1 LDNVTEVD
9 STPEVRMVQHNKTA
23 LVTGASRG
31 IGRAI
36 ALALAE
42 TRAHVLVHYGRSAQ
56 EAESLVSE
64 IQTKGGRANAISV
77 DLGTPDGAALLA
89 KQVRSIVGDRLDVLV
104 LNAGISKAA
113 TIKDHTVED
122 FDNLFATNVRSPFF
136 LVQQL
141 LPILGEGSNII
152 VISSLG
158 AHAVVGKLG
167 LDNPSLLAYAST
179 KGALETLVK
188 NWAAILGPQGIRVN
202 AVAPGVID
210 TDMSNF
216 AKTEAGREVTLGM
229 QALKRIG
236 KPEDVADVVAFL
248 ASEKARWITGA
259 SIPVDGGSKL

>member
-1 LDNVTEVD
+1 MASLT
-9 STPEVRMVQHNKTA
+9 NKTA

-31 IGRAI
+31 IGRATAS
-36 ALALAE
+36 ALSEAG
-42 TRAHVLVHYGRSAQ
+42 AHVLVHYGRSAQ
-56 EAESLVSE
+56 DAESLVADIRS
-64 IQTKGGRANAISV
+64 KGGRADAV
-77 DLGTPDGAALLA
+77 GADLGTPDGATLLA
-89 KQVRSIVGDRLDVLV
+89 KDVRSIVGKRLDVLV

-122 FDNLFATNVRSPFF
+122 FDNLFAINVRSPFF

-141 LPILGEGSNII
+141 LPVLGEGSNII
-152 VISSLG
+152 VISS
-158 AHAVVGKLG
+158 AVARTVVGKPG
-167 LDNPSLLAYAST
+167 LDNPSILAYAST

-188 NWAAILGPQGIRVN
+188 NWAAILGPRGIRVN
-202 AVAPGVID
+202 AVAPGVIN

-216 AKTEAGREVTLGM
+216 TKSEAGREVTLGM

-248 ASEKARWITGA
+248 ASDAARWITGA

>member
-1 LDNVTEVD
+1 MT
-9 STPEVRMVQHNKTA
+9 QHNKTA

-31 IGRAI
+31 IGRATAA
-36 ALALAE
+36 ALARAG
-42 TRAHVLVHYGRSAQ
+42 AHVLVHYGRSER

-64 IQTKGGRANAISV
+64 IQTEGGLANAISA
-77 DLGTPDGAALLA
+77 DLGTPNGAALLA

-113 TIKDHTVED
+113 RIADHTTED

-141 LPILGEGSNII
+141 LPLLGDGSNII
-152 VISSLG
+152 AISSIG
-158 AHAVVGKLG
+158 ARAVVGKPG
-167 LDNPSLLAYAST
+167 VDNPSLLAYSST

-216 AKTEAGREVTLGM
+216 TKTEAGREAALGM

>member
-1 LDNVTEVD
+1 
-9 STPEVRMVQHNKTA
+9 M
-23 LVTGASRG
+23 
-31 IGRAI
+31 
-36 ALALAE
+36 
-42 TRAHVLVHYGRSAQ
+42 
-56 EAESLVSE
+56 
-64 IQTKGGRANAISV
+64 
-77 DLGTPDGAALLA
+77 
-89 KQVRSIVGDRLDVLV
+89 IVGERLDLLV

-141 LPILGEGSNII
+141 LPILGEGSNIL
-152 VISSLG
+152 VISSIG
-158 AHAVVGKLG
+158 ARAVVGQPD
-167 LDNPSLLAYAST
+167 LDKPSLLAYVST

-188 NWAAILGPQGIRVN
+188 NWAAILGPRGIRVN

-210 TDMSNF
+210 TDMSAF
-216 AKTEAGREVTLGM
+216 TKSESGREVVLGM

-248 ASEKARWITGA
+248 ASDKARWITGA

>member
-1 LDNVTEVD
+1 MASLQGK
-9 STPEVRMVQHNKTA
+9 SA

-31 IGRAI
+31 IGRATAS
-36 ALALAE
+36 ALAAAG
-42 TRAHVLVHYGRSAQ
+42 AHVLVHYGRSVQ
-56 EAESLVSE
+56 DAESLVAGIHS
-64 IQTKGGRANAISV
+64 KGGRADAIST
-77 DLGTPDGAALLA
+77 DLGNPEGATLLA
-89 KQVRSIVGDRLDVLV
+89 KKVRSIVGERLDVLV
-104 LNAGISKAA
+104 SNAGIAKAA

-122 FDNLFATNVRSPFF
+122 FDNLFATNVRAPFF

-141 LPILGEGSNII
+141 LPILGDGSNII

-158 AHAVVGKLG
+158 ARFVVGTPD
-167 LDNPSLLAYAST
+167 LDSASILAYTAT

-188 NWAAILGPQGIRVN
+188 NWAAMLGPRGIRVN

-216 AKTEAGREVTLGM
+216 TKSEAGREVILGM

-236 KPEDVADVVAFL
+236 KPEDVAEVVAFL
-248 ASEKARWITGA
+248 ASDAARWITGA